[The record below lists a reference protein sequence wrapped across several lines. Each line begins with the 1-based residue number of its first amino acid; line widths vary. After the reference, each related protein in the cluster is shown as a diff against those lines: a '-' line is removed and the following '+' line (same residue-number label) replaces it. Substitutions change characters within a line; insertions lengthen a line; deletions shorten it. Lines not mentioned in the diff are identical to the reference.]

1 MVGQPVRRR
10 AAGQPVAGAFDSHML
25 PPELRALRPIDCRIK
40 CGTRWLNLRQE
51 ARAGVCYSDRRPEQ
65 SVECRRSCWSKSA
78 RHSRILK
85 LH

>member
-65 SVECRRSCWSKSA
+65 SAECRRSCWSKSA